1 MKFKYNP
8 RIIKQL
14 GTELISSDGIAL
26 SELIKNSYD
35 AKAHKVNIQFLDS
48 INDLNK
54 DLLVSP
60 LPKIVEDKI
69 KEMNANLILIEDDG
83 LGMDS
88 NRLQKGFFEIGSD
101 IKQFDKNLNS
111 SNGVILGNKGIGRLS
126 AQRLSPI
133 LFIETASINEK
144 GEYEI
149 HFLKINWEEFEKQAD
164 KDAEEFIISPICN
177 KTYTRLW
184 LVSNSQKPINFSNYF
199 INVVEQDKNLFG
211 IPFGPKKTYY
221 KINDDLLSTLSYL
234 YSPFDSN
241 SNPITQ
247 SLYYNKTSIKAEFNK
262 NNLHIAEAQHSF
274 KIKEIDITDEKLIL
288 SLRLKIQPWFI
299 QRIHSNLVG
308 DKLFQDYKKESGFY
322 QSIYKKYEERFT
334 KSLTDEVLIYD
345 YFRKQLNKSLTEDEK
360 KNRIEAST
368 KYLKQI
374 LPMDG
379 CIYSFK
385 RDRKMLEMAYNS
397 AITNQYIKS
406 ETKLNDIKSFLE
418 AYNGVKLYRNGF
430 RIAFLGNKSD
440 DWLKLQQ
447 KRTTGQQFYRFEL
460 GNALG
465 YVNLND
471 PKQEYIFETSSREDI
486 TDDKPHK
493 KILSEILDY
502 IFNDCFY
509 SLTRNAVEI
518 TKDILD
524 EEGLIPKSK
533 KEEIENESNNAKELL
548 ESATKSL
555 DAFTKVFKV
564 ISENKDLDSQEKIET
579 VKLLLSE
586 VDVLAQNLG
595 GSIKNSTMALKT
607 ADIILTKAEEHRKR
621 IEIES
626 YNNYKLMANGLITEV
641 ITHELHSLIQ
651 DKDLNNYNQKI
662 DEVKQFLF
670 DQNNPGL
677 YKENLYPVRKRMD
690 SVSSKLSDIR
700 QFYNFLE
707 KTFVY
712 SGKIDDFELQNLKE
726 FLDSLAERNSQR
738 LNRNKIKM
746 DFENTDFDFNIP
758 RGAFMHVFYNL
769 VDNSIYWIGVRQSK
783 AIYDKSFHNSEQDK
797 ITIRVVDKNV
807 IQYFDSGIGVL
818 DKYQYTLFQPMVS
831 GKEQGRGM
839 GLYIIRKF
847 LESFDAKIELLDDL
861 NLYGNRYIFQ
871 IIFNTQNIENN

>member
-14 GTELISSDGIAL
+14 GTELITSDGIAL

-35 AKAHKVNIQFLDS
+35 AKAQKVNIQFLDS
-48 INDLNK
+48 INELDK
-54 DLLVSP
+54 TILVSP

-83 LGMDS
+83 FGMDS

-101 IKQFDKNLNS
+101 IKQLDKNFNS
-111 SNGVILGNKGIGRLS
+111 DNGVILGNKGIGRLS

-144 GEYEI
+144 EEYEI
-149 HFLKINWEEFEKQAD
+149 HFLRVDWKEFETQAD
-164 KDAEEFIISPICN
+164 KDAEEFNIDPISN
-177 KTYTRLW
+177 HTYTRLW
-184 LVSNSQKPINFSNYF
+184 LVSTFDKPIEFNNYF
-199 INVVEQDKNLFG
+199 TNVIEQDKNLFG
-211 IPFGPKKTYY
+211 MPYGPKIQYY
-221 KINDDLLSTLSYL
+221 KINDELLSTLSYL
-234 YSPFDSN
+234 YSPFESN
-241 SNPITQ
+241 ANPITQ
-247 SLYYNKTSIKAEFNK
+247 SLYYNRTKIKAEFNT
-262 NNLHIAEAQHSF
+262 NNLAIAEAQHSF
-274 KIKEIDITDEKLIL
+274 SIRPIAKKNNSLIL
-288 SLRLKIQPWFI
+288 TLKLKIQPWFI
-299 QRIHSNLVG
+299 QRIHYKQVG
-308 DKLFQDYKKESGFY
+308 DKLFQDYKKEPEFY
-322 QSIYKKYEERFT
+322 QIIYRKYEERFI
-334 KSLTDEVLIYD
+334 KSLTDEIVVKKHFY
-345 YFRKQLNKSLTEDEK
+345 KQLNKLLTDDEK
-360 KNRIEAST
+360 TKKIDYLI
-368 KYLKQI
+368 KYLQEI
-374 LPMDG
+374 LPIDG

-385 RDRKMLEMAYNS
+385 RDRRMLEMAYNS
-397 AITNQYIKS
+397 AVINQYIKP
-406 ETKLNDIKSFLE
+406 ETKINDIKSFLE

-430 RIAFLGNKSD
+430 RIASLGNKSD

-493 KILSEILDY
+493 KILSELLDY

-509 SLTRNAVEI
+509 ALTRNAVEI

-533 KEEIENESNNAKELL
+533 KEEIENESNNAKQLL

-555 DAFTKVFKV
+555 DAFTKVFRV
-564 ISENKDLDSQEKIET
+564 ISENKDLDSLDKIET
-579 VKLLLSE
+579 VKQLLSE

-595 GSIKNSTMALKT
+595 GSIKNSALALKT

-621 IEIES
+621 IEVES

-651 DKDLNNYNQKI
+651 DKDLNNYKQKI
-662 DEVKQFLF
+662 DVVKQFLF
-670 DQNNPGL
+670 DQKNPEL

-712 SGKIDDFELQNLKE
+712 SGKIDDFESQNLKE
-726 FLDSLAERNSQR
+726 FLDSLFERNSQR
-738 LNRNKIKM
+738 LSKNRIKM

-769 VDNSIYWIGVRQSK
+769 VDNSIYWIGERQLK
-783 AIYDKSFHNSEQDK
+783 AIYDKSFNSSEQDK

-831 GKEQGRGM
+831 GKEHGRGM

-847 LESFDAKIELLDDL
+847 LESFDAKIELLEDL
-861 NLYGNRYIFQ
+861 NTYGNRYIFQ
-871 IIFNTQNIENN
+871 ITFNQQYEEN